1 MMVVDTSALMAI
13 ALNEPRAQACIDVLQ
28 AATEVLISAGT
39 LAEVLI
45 VARRKG
51 QGAELAE
58 TVDTFGFTVVP
69 VSEADARRVADA
81 YDLWGKGAHP
91 AALNMGDCF
100 AYALAKERDCP
111 LLYVGND
118 FAQTDIE
125 GVGFAQGD

>member
-13 ALNEPRAQACIDVLQ
+13 ALNEPRANACIDALQ
-28 AATEVLISAGT
+28 AETEVLISAAT
-39 LAEVLI
+39 LAEALI

-58 TVDTFGFTVVP
+58 TVDTFGFTIVP

-81 YDLWGKGAHP
+81 YDLWGKGVHP

-100 AYALAKERDCP
+100 AYALAMERGCP

-118 FAQTDIE
+118 FAQTDVP
-125 GVGFAQGD
+125 GVE